1 MAKHALLS
9 NVEHKGLRIIT
20 TRSAAYGD
28 NQMFA
33 LAVPSEFR
41 NIQAC
46 YPIVF
51 QKRADTG
58 QFQPL
63 ALFGFEAG
71 ENLFLTDAGW
81 DATYIPFSVERLP
94 FLIGGS
100 NPSQPGQ
107 AAQPVVHIDLDSP
120 RVSWTEGEPLFLE
133 YGGSTPYLE
142 RISAL
147 LGALHA
153 GIAATQAFV
162 DALLSHDLLESFVL
176 DVQLKDGSNNRLGG
190 FYTVNEERMRK
201 LDGAAVAKL
210 HAQGF
215 LEPAYMVVASTVHFR
230 DLIERRNRRIQ

>member
-28 NQMFA
+28 DQMYA
-33 LAVPSEFR
+33 LTVPGEFR
-41 NIQAC
+41 NVQAS

-51 QKRADTG
+51 QKRSDTG

-63 ALFGFEAG
+63 ALFGFESG

-81 DATYIPFSVERLP
+81 DASYIPYSVERLP
-94 FLIGGS
+94 FLIGGG

-107 AAQPVVHIDLDSP
+107 PAQPVVHIDLDSP

-142 RISAL
+142 RVSAL
-147 LGALHA
+147 LGALHS
-153 GIAATQAFV
+153 GIAATQPFI

-176 DVQLKDGSNNRLGG
+176 DVQLKDGSNNRMAGY
-190 FYTVNEERMRK
+190 YTINEERMRK

-210 HAQGF
+210 HEQGF

-230 DLIERRNRRIQ
+230 DLIERRNRRT